1 VVRTARSYIPY
12 TSLTEG
18 EMRLALLR
26 EQAAIMAAAYPDF
39 PEYARALVMVDNAL
53 NRGVSNGISFVGA
66 IPDKLQAVAAEI
78 ARAAQLTQP
87 AAADFYGRDSLAYG
101 VRIGADPIVP
111 TSITEGCE
119 DYATRKTNQQRG
131 TNWPKAWYKLQPG
144 SSGAKQTWNTYKSNC
159 ELQKDTER
167 VLNARLEAS
176 SHHVLYKD
184 IASGFS
190 QIAGSRMDIKRLL
203 HIAGIGGLA
212 SAATVSPAI
221 MSEWTEVGVLRA
233 NAGVGVGP
241 LPSIQSGFIVATSD
255 DKNVL
260 DAYLNWTKQRKSD
273 KMNGIGEPITIT
285 LIVSAI
291 VASLGA
297 VSKLLAEINQG
308 KRINLQA
315 QAQGFGT
322 PAFSAEQGDFSMPA
336 RSGAGG
342 GISPLLLLGAGVGLY
357 LITEK

>member
-1 VVRTARSYIPY
+1 
-12 TSLTEG
+12 
-18 EMRLALLR
+18 MRLALLR

-53 NRGVSNGISFVGA
+53 NRGVSNGVSFVGA
-66 IPDKLQAVAAEI
+66 IPDNLQAVAAEI
-78 ARAAQLTQP
+78 ARASQLTRP
-87 AAADFYGRDSLAYG
+87 AAADFYGRDSLAKG

-111 TSITEGCE
+111 ISITEDCE
-119 DYATRKTNQQRG
+119 DYATRKANQLLGKDQKKFWYKVQPPITNQKKKWLG
-131 TNWPKAWYKLQPG
+131 FLEACK
-144 SSGAKQTWNTYKSNC
+144 
-159 ELQKDTER
+159 LQKDTER
-167 VLNARLEAS
+167 VLNARLES
-176 SHHVLYKD
+176 SAHHVLYKD

-241 LPSIQSGFIVATSD
+241 LPSAQSGFIVAT
-255 DKNVL
+255 NNNQQVL
-260 DAYLNWTKQRKSD
+260 DAYLAWSKQRGGSTI
-273 KMNGIGEPITIT
+273 NGIGFEPVTVT
-285 LIVSAI
+285 LIVGAI
-291 VASLGA
+291 VSALGA
-297 VSKLLAEINQG
+297 VTKLLAEINQG

-336 RSGAGG
+336 GSGAGG
-342 GISPLLLLGAGVGLY
+342 GINPLLLLGAGVGLY
-357 LITEK
+357 LLTDK